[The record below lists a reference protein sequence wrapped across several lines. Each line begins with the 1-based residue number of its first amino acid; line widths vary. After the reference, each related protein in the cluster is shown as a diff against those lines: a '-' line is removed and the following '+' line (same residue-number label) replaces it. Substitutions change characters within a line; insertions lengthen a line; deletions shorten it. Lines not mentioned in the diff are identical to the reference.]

1 MLKTLQEKNPDLK
14 IYSIFDEAFRPFG
27 KVIEL
32 DTADIIAAANTID
45 LPATGASYVPSEPKF
60 EVLPIAEEIKNTY
73 FGQMPTQ
80 VGFCWGHSS
89 FMNAVEWHTSTEIN
103 IAVTPLM
110 LFLGERKDLDG
121 NHYDSEKLTVV
132 YVPAGTAFET
142 YATTLHFCPCEVQ
155 AEGFRFVVALPTGTN
170 TALATPSENPLLFAT
185 NKWMLTHVDNQVHIA
200 KGVVPGVTGVN
211 YEIKY

>member
-27 KVIEL
+27 RVIEL

-45 LPATGASYVPSEPKF
+45 LPAEGASYVPSEPKF